1 MVKVLADR
9 LAEAAA
15 EWMHEYVRKIGWG
28 YAKDET
34 SNLTDLLKEKYE
46 GIRPAPGY
54 PACPSHMEKDK
65 IWKLLNVQKSIGI
78 SLTESRAM
86 LPTASVS
93 GYYFSHPNS
102 RYFSVLKNGNI
113 K

>member
-1 MVKVLADR
+1 
-9 LAEAAA
+9 
-15 EWMHEYVRKIGWG
+15 MHEYVRKIGWG
-28 YAKDET
+28 YAKNED
-34 SNLTDLLKEKYE
+34 SRLKDLIKEKYK

-54 PACPSHMEKDK
+54 PACPSHEEKDK
-65 IWKLLNVQKSIGI
+65 IWKILDVEKLIGI

-102 RYFSVLKNGNI
+102 RYFSVLKNENI

>member
-1 MVKVLADR
+1 
-9 LAEAAA
+9 
-15 EWMHEYVRKIGWG
+15 
-28 YAKDET
+28 
-34 SNLTDLLKEKYE
+34 
-46 GIRPAPGY
+46 
-54 PACPSHMEKDK
+54 MEKDK
-65 IWKLLNVQKSIGI
+65 IWKLLNVEKSIGI